1 VKVRLAIDRFE
12 GDRKQIAVLLAE
24 DGTAINFPK
33 TLLPSGAG
41 AAARA
46 LAHGA
51 TRGQPPRSGGS
62 QPKGWRASWSERPRT
77 SICVGS
83 LVPRPRAAAMAR

>member
-1 VKVRLAIDRFE
+1 MKIHLPVDRFE
-12 GDRKQIAVLLAE
+12 GDKKQIAVLLAE

-33 TLLPSGAG
+33 ALLPHGAG

-46 LAHGA
+46 LARGA
-51 TRGQPPRSGGS
+51 TRSQPPRSGGS
-62 QPKGWRASWSERPRT
+62 QRKGWRASWSERPST